1 VNAAK
6 PSTLRSHHRC
16 EAITAA
22 KPSPLLKWGKGRAMI
37 KDLVVNLNVGTD
49 RDRAAQFAISIAS
62 RFDAH
67 IAGIAFAYDP
77 AMTPNI
83 MDGLSAAWI
92 DAQRA
97 ENLAAA
103 QQAVDRFEAAV
114 RRCGI
119 SAEHRII
126 DSSLGSAANRFG
138 QIARQFDLSV
148 VGQTAPDLAM
158 PEDLIIEAALF
169 ESGRPVVVVPYIQQ
183 DELKLDHIL
192 VCWDHS
198 RNAARAVADALPFLA
213 QSKKVE
219 IVMVTRSDAGAENLP
234 GAGLADHLARH
245 NLNIELK
252 SLIAPDMDVTNTVLS
267 YAADC
272 GADFIV
278 MGGYGHSRLRE
289 FVLGGTTRGMLQS
302 MTIPVL
308 MAH

>member
-1 VNAAK
+1 
-6 PSTLRSHHRC
+6 
-16 EAITAA
+16 
-22 KPSPLLKWGKGRAMI
+22 MI

-49 RDRAAQFAISIAS
+49 RDPAAQFAISIAAG
-62 RFDAH
+62 FGAH
-67 IAGIAFAYDP
+67 ITGIAFAFDP

-83 MDGLSAAWI
+83 IDGLSATWI

-103 QQAVDRFEAAV
+103 QQAVDRFQAAV
-114 RRCGI
+114 KPHGV
-119 SAEHRII
+119 SAECRII

-138 QIARQFDLSV
+138 RIARRFDLSV
-148 VGQTAPDLAM
+148 VGQTSPDLAL

-183 DELKLDHIL
+183 SELQLDHIL
-192 VCWDHS
+192 ICWDHS
-198 RNAARAVADALPFLA
+198 RNAARAVGDALPFLA

-219 IVMVTRSDAGAENLP
+219 IVVVARSDARADDLP
-234 GAGLADHLARH
+234 GADLARHLARH
-245 NLNIELK
+245 NLNVEIK
-252 SLIAPDMDVTNTVLS
+252 RLIAPDMDVSNTVLS
-267 YAADC
+267 YAADS

-289 FVLGGTTRGMLQS
+289 FVLGGATRGMLQS